1 MLKVL
6 VGWDELGMLTMLL
19 RNDCL
24 KIHFCSILLGFN
36 YCGDTRICRS
46 YLPNMHWHGVSG
58 YLLKSRQV
66 Q

>member
-19 RNDCL
+19 RNDYL
-24 KIHFCSILLGFN
+24 EIHFRSILLGFT
-36 YCGDTRICRS
+36 YCGDTRTCCS
-46 YLPNMHWHGVSG
+46 YLPDMYWHGVSG